1 MFDPRQME
9 KVMKQ
14 MGIKTEEIE
23 ASEVIIKGASKSIV
37 IRSPSVI
44 KTDMKGQVM
53 FQITGN
59 ISEMSYSEED
69 IKMVSEQASISR
81 EKAIEALEKSKGDI
95 AEAIMIIKSEEQ

>member
-14 MGIKTEEIE
+14 MGIKTEEID
-23 ASEVIIKGASKSIV
+23 ATEVIIKGASKNIV

-59 ISEMSYSEED
+59 VSEMSYSEED

>member
-14 MGIKTEEIE
+14 MGIKTEEID
-23 ASEVIIKGASKSIV
+23 ATEVIIKGASKNIV

-69 IKMVSEQASISR
+69 IRMVSEQASVSK
-81 EKAIEALEKSKGDI
+81 EKAVELLEKSKGDI
-95 AEAIMIIKSEEQ
+95 AEAIMLAKEEQ